1 MAKTFNPFRTTGGTI
16 ELIRDANG
24 NYTTKEVGF
33 DKLSS
38 LSLPDLGTQATTTT
52 TQATKTASQ
61 ITGQTTA
68 AQTQSAFQAGGGG
81 NNQPDTSG
89 NMLQE
94 AEKTSNMLSDTFAKT
109 RQTMTSDDAYR
120 GVTSPLDI
128 KDPTSSVFG
137 SAKETVSDAQK
148 QGQGVNY
155 SDAIMRGQVGTKFVD
170 TPKLGDSLFGF
181 QPKGI
186 ETARGRRPTEFTD
199 AATRAA
205 MTSDSAYRGS
215 LESSA
220 TRAAKEADFA
230 SGSLGVRADLSATR
244 AAKEAGFASGSFPG
258 TTGVPDAIIDGQ
270 PAVPEKAKKT
280 FSESVTTALKT
291 IKTPGMMVIDAI
303 SGAITSPQAK
313 EQNAFNK
320 TYFNDRGDGRIAG
333 NPATD
338 VFAGMNTQSAFGNV
352 SASAAG
358 RIATREKT
366 IEKKGYKPGD
376 KFYDDT
382 QNMKNQ
388 KADYDNAK
396 NTKAEQTKTQ
406 KSQNPNL
413 RSGADNGDS
422 GCFIKGT
429 LVTMAD
435 GSKKPIE
442 KIDLGDIVAEGGKV
456 FAAGRFLNTEL
467 YDYKGI
473 KVSGSHMVNEDDVW
487 MRVRDTKH
495 GISLGDDLNTV
506 YVFGSENRRILIN
519 DILFTDYFEVSEQ
532 NKLMDNSED
541 FFDNWKDYGNDVDV
555 DNVATLNMN
564 YEL

>member
-16 ELIRDANG
+16 ELVRDANG

-89 NMLQE
+89 NMLQQAKQVSE
-94 AEKTSNMLSDTFAKT
+94 NLSSFSPDTASEQFS
-109 RQTMTSDDAYR
+109 RQTST

-137 SAKETVSDAQK
+137 STKETVSDAQK

-155 SDAIMRGQVGTKFVD
+155 SDAIMRGQVGTKFAS

-181 QPKGI
+181 EPKGI
-186 ETARGRRPTEFTD
+186 ATARGRQPTEFTKPSD
-199 AATRAA
+199 RA
-205 MTSDSAYRGS
+205 SLGFPGDSAYRGS
-215 LESSA
+215 IQSDKETVSSA
-220 TRAAKEADFA
+220 QRSNQLGT
-230 SGSLGVRADLSATR
+230 LGV
-244 AAKEAGFASGSFPG
+244 SGLQTVSDAQKSNQLG
-258 TTGVPDAIIDGQ
+258 TTAMGVPDAIISGQ
-270 PAVPEKAKKT
+270 QAVPEKAKKT
-280 FSESVTTALKT
+280 FSESVNTALKT
-291 IKTPGMMVIDAI
+291 IKTPGMMVLDTI

-333 NPATD
+333 DPTTD
-338 VFAGMNTQSAFGNV
+338 VFAGMNRQSAFGNV

-358 RIATREKT
+358 RIATREAT
-366 IEKKGYKPGD
+366 IAKKGYKPGD

-396 NTKAEQTKTQ
+396 NTKAETTKTQ

-413 RSGADNGDS
+413 RAGADNGGT

-435 GSKKPIE
+435 GSKKSIE
-442 KIDLGDIVAEGGKV
+442 KVDLGDNVAEGGKV

-564 YEL
+564 YEI

>member
-68 AQTQSAFQAGGGG
+68 AQTQSAFQAGEGG

-186 ETARGRRPTEFTD
+186 ETARGRQPTEFTD

-258 TTGVPDAIIDGQ
+258 TTGVPDAIKSGQ

-338 VFAGMNTQSAFGNV
+338 VFAGMNRQSAFGNV

-413 RSGADNGDS
+413 RSGA
-422 GCFIKGT
+422 
-429 LVTMAD
+429 
-435 GSKKPIE
+435 
-442 KIDLGDIVAEGGKV
+442 EGGGQSS
-456 FAAGRFLNTEL
+456 GRVICTDLHRTGEL
-467 YDYKGI
+467 STKDWI
-473 KVSGSHMVNEDDVW
+473 
-487 MRVRDTKH
+487 RDTKFTFKTLSKTH
-495 GISLGDDLNTV
+495 VKGYLLWAEPTV
-506 YVFGSENRRILIN
+506 KHIQKYPMYRKMWKHIAQHRAN
-519 DILFTDYFEVSEQ
+519 DIAWRLNEGKFDLLGRIYAGIGEPVCWMLGNFVSDKQ
-532 NKLMDNSED
+532 LNKYNTSH
-541 FFDNWKDYGNDVDV
+541 WRRV
-555 DNVATLNMN
+555 
-564 YEL
+564 

>member
-16 ELIRDANG
+16 ELVRDANG

-89 NMLQE
+89 NMLQQ

-137 SAKETVSDAQK
+137 STKETVSDAQK

-155 SDAIMRGQVGTKFVD
+155 SDAIMRGQVGTKFAS

-181 QPKGI
+181 EPKGI
-186 ETARGRRPTEFTD
+186 ATARGRQPTEFTD

-205 MTSDSAYRGS
+205 MTSNSAYRGS
-215 LESSA
+215 IQSDKETVSSA
-220 TRAAKEADFA
+220 QRSNQLGT
-230 SGSLGVRADLSATR
+230 LGV
-244 AAKEAGFASGSFPG
+244 SGLQTVSDAQKSNQLG
-258 TTGVPDAIIDGQ
+258 TTAMGVPDAIISGQ
-270 PAVPEKAKKT
+270 QAVPEKAKKT
-280 FSESVTTALKT
+280 FSESVTTALKN
-291 IKTPGMMVIDAI
+291 IRTPGMMVLDTI
-303 SGAITSPQAK
+303 SGAITSPQAR

-320 TYFNDRGDGRIAG
+320 TYFKDVGGDGRISG
-333 NPATD
+333 DPTTN
-338 VFAGMNTQSAFGNV
+338 VFAGMNSQSAFGNV

-358 RIATREKT
+358 RIATREAT

-396 NTKAEQTKTQ
+396 NTKAETTKTQ

-413 RSGADNGDS
+413 RAGADNGGS

-442 KIDLGDIVAEGGKV
+442 KVDLGDIVAEGGKV

-564 YEL
+564 YEI